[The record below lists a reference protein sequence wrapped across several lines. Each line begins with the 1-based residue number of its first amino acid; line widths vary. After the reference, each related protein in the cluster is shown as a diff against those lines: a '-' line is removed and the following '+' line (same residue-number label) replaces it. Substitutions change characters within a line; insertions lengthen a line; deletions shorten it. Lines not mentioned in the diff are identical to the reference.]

1 MCRRTLDLGN
11 VRIKT
16 PAIVAS
22 LGADAE
28 RAARAAEAQGADII
42 EVRLDLLDDPD
53 VIRNIRSTVSLP
65 LMATNRISSE
75 GGSFRG
81 SEDQRIELLMDA
93 SRFSDII
100 DIELMAPGRDRL
112 LEKISCPALISY
124 HDFSGVPGNVRSII
138 EDARRVGAD
147 VVKIAVTP
155 RTMLEALDLL
165 RILLDESH
173 PLCVIGMGAVGRH
186 LRAVAPLYG
195 SVLTYGYVT
204 EPTAPGQMSVRELDI
219 ALRCLGARGG

>member
-1 MCRRTLDLGN
+1 MHSRTLDLNGL
-11 VRIKT
+11 RIKT

-28 RAARAAEAQGADII
+28 RAARSAEAQGADII
-42 EVRLDLLDDPD
+42 EVRLDLLEDPY
-53 VIRNIRSTVSLP
+53 VIKDIRSTVSLP

-81 SEDQRIELLMDA
+81 PEERRIGILMDA

-100 DIELMAPGRDRL
+100 DIELMAPGRDKL
-112 LEKISCPALISY
+112 LENISCPALVSY
-124 HDFSGVPGNVRSII
+124 HDFNGVPDNVRSII
-138 EDARRVGAD
+138 ERARCAGAD

-155 RTMLEALDLL
+155 RTLLEALDLL
-165 RILLDESH
+165 RILLDDPH

-195 SVLTYGYVT
+195 SLLTYGYVT
-204 EPTAPGQMSVRELDI
+204 EPTAPGQMSVRELNT
-219 ALRCLGARGG
+219 ALRCLGAR

>member
-1 MCRRTLDLGN
+1 MCRRTLDLGSL
-11 VRIKT
+11 RIKT

-28 RAARAAEAQGADII
+28 RAARSAESQGADLI
-42 EVRLDLLDDPD
+42 EVRLDLLEDPD
-53 VIRNIRSTVSLP
+53 VMREIRASVSLP

-81 SEDQRIELLMDA
+81 SEEQRIGILIEA

-100 DIELMAPGRDRL
+100 DIELMAPGRDL
-112 LEKISCPALISY
+112 LLDNISCPALISY
-124 HDFSGVPGNVRSII
+124 HDFNGVPENVRSII
-138 EDARRVGAD
+138 EDARRAGAD

-155 RTMLEALDLL
+155 RSMRDALDLL
-165 RILLDESH
+165 RIVLDEDR
-173 PLCVIGMGAVGRH
+173 PLCVIGMGVVGRH
-186 LRAVAPLYG
+186 LRVVAPLYG

-204 EPTAPGQMSVRELDI
+204 EPTAPGQMSVRELDT
-219 ALRCLGARGG
+219 ALKCLGAR

>member
-1 MCRRTLDLGN
+1 MCRKTLDLGGL
-11 VRIKT
+11 RLKT

-28 RAARAAEAQGADII
+28 RAARSAESQGADIL
-42 EVRLDLLDDPD
+42 EVRLDLLEDPD
-53 VIRNIRSTVSLP
+53 VIRDIRSTVSLP

-75 GGSFRG
+75 GGFFRG
-81 SEDQRIELLMDA
+81 SEEQRIGILMNA

-100 DIELMAPGRDRL
+100 DIELMAPGRDLL
-112 LEKISCPALISY
+112 LENVSCPVLISY
-124 HDFSGVPGNVRSII
+124 HDFDGVPGDVRSII
-138 EDARRVGAD
+138 KGARSAGAD

-165 RILLDESH
+165 RILLDEDH
-173 PLCVIGMGAVGRH
+173 PLCVIGMGALGRH

-204 EPTAPGQMSVRELDI
+204 EPTAPGQMSVRELDTV
-219 ALRCLGARGG
+219 LRCLGAR

>member
-1 MCRRTLDLGN
+1 MEMRRRTLDLGGL
-11 VRIKT
+11 RIRT

-28 RAARAAEAQGADII
+28 RAARSAEAQGADII
-42 EVRLDLLDDPD
+42 EVRLDLLEDPGA
-53 VIRNIRSTVSLP
+53 IREIRASVSLP

-81 SEDQRIELLMDA
+81 SEERRIEILMDA

-100 DIELMAPGRDRL
+100 DIELMAPGRDAL
-112 LEKISCPALISY
+112 LKNITCPALISY
-124 HDFSGVPGNVRSII
+124 HDFNGVPGNIRSII
-138 EDARRVGAD
+138 KDARRAGAD
-147 VVKIAVTP
+147 VVKVAVTP
-155 RTMLEALDLL
+155 RSMLETLDLL
-165 RILLDESH
+165 RILLDEDD

-204 EPTAPGQMSVRELDI
+204 GPTAPGQMSVRDLDTV
-219 ALRCLGARGG
+219 LRCLGVR

>member
-1 MCRRTLDLGN
+1 M
-11 VRIKT
+11 RIKT

-28 RAARAAEAQGADII
+28 RSARIAEAQGADII
-42 EVRLDLLDDPD
+42 EVRLDLLKDPG
-53 VIRNIRSTVSLP
+53 VIRDIRSTVSLP

-75 GGSFRG
+75 GGYFRG
-81 SEDQRIELLMDA
+81 SEERRIGILMEA

-100 DIELMAPGRDRL
+100 DIELMAPGRDKL
-112 LEKISCPALISY
+112 MEEISCPALVSY
-124 HDFSGVPGNVRSII
+124 HDFNGVPDNMRSII
-138 EDARRVGAD
+138 EDARRAGAD

-155 RTMLEALDLL
+155 RTMREALDLL

-204 EPTAPGQMSVRELDI
+204 EPTAPGQMSIRELDI
-219 ALRCLGARGG
+219 ALRCLGAR

>member
-1 MCRRTLDLGN
+1 M
-11 VRIKT
+11 RIKT

-28 RAARAAEAQGADII
+28 RAAGIAEAHGADII
-42 EVRLDLLDDPD
+42 EVRLDLLEDPA
-53 VIRNIRSTVSLP
+53 VIRDIRSTVSLP

-81 SEDQRIELLMDA
+81 SEERRIGILMEA

-100 DIELMAPGRDRL
+100 DIELMAPGRDML
-112 LEKISCPALISY
+112 MEEISCPALVSY
-124 HDFSGVPGNVRSII
+124 HDFNGVPDNMRSII
-138 EDARRVGAD
+138 EDARRAGAD
-147 VVKIAVTP
+147 VVKMAVTP
-155 RTMLEALDLL
+155 RTMREALDLL

-204 EPTAPGQMSVRELDI
+204 EPTAPGQMSIRELDI
-219 ALRCLGARGG
+219 ALRCLGAR

>member
-1 MCRRTLDLGN
+1 MCCRTLDLNGL
-11 VRIKT
+11 RIKT

-28 RAARAAEAQGADII
+28 RAARIAEAHGADII
-42 EVRLDLLDDPD
+42 EVRLDLLEDPG
-53 VIRNIRSTVSLP
+53 VIRDIRSTVSLP

-75 GGSFRG
+75 GGSFMG
-81 SEDQRIELLMDA
+81 SEEQRISILMDA

-100 DIELMAPGRDRL
+100 DIELMAPGRDKL
-112 LEKISCPALISY
+112 MEEISCPALVSY
-124 HDFSGVPGNVRSII
+124 HDFNGVPKNMQSII
-138 EDARRVGAD
+138 EDARHAGAD

-155 RTMLEALDLL
+155 HTMREALDLL

-219 ALRCLGARGG
+219 ALRCLGAR